1 MLKASAGGGGK
12 GMRVARDAREVAE
25 CFALATDEAKKSFGD
40 DRLLVE
46 KFVAAPRHVELQLVA
61 DAHGNVACFPERECS
76 VQRRNQKVV
85 EEAPSPFV
93 HQRPELRARMQ
104 AEAAQLAT
112 ELESTLE
119 QDVSKLEDARKQ
131 IQGQRQALADEQR
144 YRLIVEQA
152 AAMGYRCI
160 VDFGAGEAALLPANA
175 TANVTV

>member
-46 KFVAAPRHVELQLVA
+46 KFVAAPRHVEIQLVA

-85 EEAPSPFV
+85 EEAPSRV
-93 HQRPELRARMQ
+93 
-104 AEAAQLAT
+104 
-112 ELESTLE
+112 
-119 QDVSKLEDARKQ
+119 
-131 IQGQRQALADEQR
+131 
-144 YRLIVEQA
+144 
-152 AAMGYRCI
+152 
-160 VDFGAGEAALLPANA
+160 
-175 TANVTV
+175 